1 MRGLLVSLALACA
14 SLHAQA
20 APRVDSAPALNET
33 RLFTNLATLAADS
46 MEGRLAGSPGG
57 ARARAFL
64 VREFARIGLQPLVKG
79 YAISFSA
86 QLHIADRLAS
96 DPPPRRLGTRQSTIP
111 VRHYP
116 LIFGNNL
123 VGVVRGT
130 LHPDRYI
137 VVSAHYDH
145 LGMRDGEIYHGA
157 DDNASGSAAI
167 LAIAEWTVAHPPL
180 NSVIFAWFDA
190 EEEGLLGSAAFV
202 DRPPVPL
209 EKIIADVNLDM
220 ISRSVTRE
228 LNIVGAHTYPVMQ
241 AFVDTV
247 AALGLVRVRQGHEG
261 ARGDTLSDLTDRS
274 DQGSFKHKKIP
285 FVLINNDEHADYH
298 RPTDEALRIN
308 PEFFYRSAQT
318 AAAFLRVLDGSLD
331 QVALVRQGRH

>member
-1 MRGLLVSLALACA
+1 
-14 SLHAQA
+14 
-20 APRVDSAPALNET
+20 
-33 RLFTNLATLAADS
+33 
-46 MEGRLAGSPGG
+46 MEG
-57 ARARAFL
+57 
-64 VREFARIGLQPLVKG
+64 
-79 YAISFSA
+79 
-86 QLHIADRLAS
+86 RLAS

-116 LIFGNNL
+116 LILGNNL

-167 LAIAEWTVAHPPL
+167 LAIAEWTVAHALL

-190 EEEGLLGSAAFV
+190 EEEGLLGSA
-202 DRPPVPL
+202 
-209 EKIIADVNLDM
+209 E
-220 ISRSVTRE
+220 
-228 LNIVGAHTYPVMQ
+228 
-241 AFVDTV
+241 FVDTV
-247 AALGLVRVRQGHEG
+247 ATLGLVRVRQGHEG

-298 RPTDEALRIN
+298 RSTDDALRID

-331 QVALVRQGRH
+331 QVALVRRGHNLTGNGRRVYERRRATGEGLRTATGDG

>member
-1 MRGLLVSLALACA
+1 SRF
-14 SLHAQA
+14 
-20 APRVDSAPALNET
+20 PTTPART
-33 RLFTNLATLAADS
+33 Y
-46 MEGRLAGSPGG
+46 
-57 ARARAFL
+57 
-64 VREFARIGLQPLVKG
+64 PLV
-79 YAISFSA
+79 
-86 QLHIADRLAS
+86 
-96 DPPPRRLGTRQSTIP
+96 
-111 VRHYP
+111 
-116 LIFGNNL
+116 FGHNL
-123 VGVVRGT
+123 VGIVRGS
-130 LHPDRYI
+130 LHPNRYI

-145 LGMRDGEIYHGA
+145 LGVLNGEIYHGA

-167 LAIAEWTVAHPPL
+167 LSIAEWTIAHPPL

-261 ARGDTLSDLTDRS
+261 AMGDTLSDL
-274 DQGSFKHKKIP
+274 
-285 FVLINNDEHADYH
+285 N
-298 RPTDEALRIN
+298 
-308 PEFFYRSAQT
+308 
-318 AAAFLRVLDGSLD
+318 
-331 QVALVRQGRH
+331 